1 MGTSQGY
8 RTWFVPDGYLPT
20 TPVEAVGASGYV
32 SHESLCVLNCGQTD
46 SQCVVDLYFED
57 RDPIKGIRFVVGA
70 ERTLHYRLDR
80 ARDADGNRL
89 PRDVPY
95 ALRLS
100 ASQNVI
106 VQHTR
111 LDVTQP
117 NLALF
122 SVMAYALRSEE

>member
-1 MGTSQGY
+1 MEAAPGH
-8 RTWFVPDGYLPT
+8 RTWFIPDGYLPT
-20 TPVEAVGASGYV
+20 TPQKAVSASGYV
-32 SHESLCVLNCGQTD
+32 SHESLCVLNCGQTATE
-46 SQCVVDLYFED
+46 CTLDLYFED
-57 RDPIKGIRFVVGA
+57 RDPIKGIQFTVGA

-80 ARDADGNRL
+80 ARDLEGNLL

-100 ASQNVI
+100 SSQKVI

-111 LDVTQP
+111 VDVTQP

-122 SVMAYALRSEE
+122 SVIAYALPDLG